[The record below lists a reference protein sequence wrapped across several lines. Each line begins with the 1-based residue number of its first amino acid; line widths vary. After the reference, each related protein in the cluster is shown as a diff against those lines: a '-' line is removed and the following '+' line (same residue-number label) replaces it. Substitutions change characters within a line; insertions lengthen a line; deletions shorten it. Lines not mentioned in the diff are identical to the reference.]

1 MPTFPFIVTRPR
13 FHLQLLEIVYVFP
26 LNCNVC
32 FQKGIYEK
40 ITSISLVFFFIFFL
54 NFPWPVVQP

>member
-1 MPTFPFIVTRPR
+1 MPRFPFIVTRPR
-13 FHLQLLEIVYVFP
+13 FHLQLLEVVYVFP

-40 ITSISLVFFFIFFL
+40 IASISLVFFL
-54 NFPWPVVQP
+54 HLLS